1 MEREDEWLSH
11 GIQRLHRD
19 DVLGGSYFGTV
30 WGPDAL
36 VQYASVFIIDRLLAY
51 ERYEPSPGDVV
62 LNFFSPKKLTVAS
75 RFGRLTSQAFVVI
88 PSPSDSRVRRGS
100 YHIT

>member
-1 MEREDEWLSH
+1 MECEDEWLRH

-75 RFGRLTSQAFVVI
+75 RFRQTNK
-88 PSPSDSRVRRGS
+88 PSLCRHTIAIRQSGPQG
-100 YHIT
+100 